1 MPLVANDSLGALTRQ
16 RVGAWVAQLE
26 KTTEV
31 AMADAATLQTA
42 AQVIDSKIFTQ
53 TPTAARAVT
62 TPTAALIVA
71 AATGYVVGT
80 SFEFTIVN
88 KAAATHVITLTAGVG
103 VTLVGLA
110 TVDATLSGTWIV
122 RIDSASAVS
131 MFRK

>member
-1 MPLVANDSLGALTRQ
+1 MPLVNNDT
-16 RVGAWVAQLE
+16 VGAITRTRIAAWAAQSE
-26 KTTEV
+26 YTEEV

-42 AQVIDSKIFTQ
+42 KQVIDRKIFTQ

-62 TPTAALIVA
+62 TPTAALIVGY
-71 AATGYVVGT
+71 ATGYVVGT

-110 TVDATLSGTWIV
+110 TVAATLSGTWIV

>member
-110 TVDATLSGTWIV
+110 TVAATLSGTWIV

>member
-1 MPLVANDSLGALTRQ
+1 MPLVNNDT
-16 RVGAWVAQLE
+16 VGAITRTRIAAWAAQLE
-26 KTTEV
+26 NTADV

-110 TVDATLSGTWIV
+110 TVAATLSGTWIV

>member
-1 MPLVANDSLGALTRQ
+1 MTLVANATSGALTRA
-16 RVGAWVAQLE
+16 RVAAWVAQLE
-26 KTTEV
+26 NSTEV
-31 AMADAATLQTA
+31 AMADEATLQTA

-71 AATGYVVGT
+71 AATDYVVGT

-110 TVDATLSGTWIV
+110 TIAATLSGTWKV